1 MSEIY
6 ILNGPIDFYFP
17 HPVRYPAQLV
27 VEIRPGGILP
37 SSQYQVIGYG
47 PTATGVTVRYPSA
60 PTDAAHELVI
70 SRHTEPE
77 RVTIFEDDAGATAA
91 ALNAEFDNIYQV
103 LQDLNLEDWRGD
115 WAASTT
121 YEINSVIYGPDD
133 NIYRST
139 QPHTS
144 GSSFEDDLNA
154 GLWSLIVDFF
164 SAQQQVDASVVLAE
178 RWASEN
184 EDVEVQDGKFSSKHY
199 SAKSADLASAAAS
212 SASAAAASANEA
224 EASLEDFRGRYYGPL
239 ASDPTED
246 PNGNPPTTGD
256 FYFNTTGKIW
266 RIFDGSAWK
275 TASELVNL
283 GTAATRDVGTDAD
296 EVPTNAD
303 LGTAATRD
311 VGTDADEV
319 PTNADLGTAATL
331 DASSAAMSNTIIL
344 RDANGRAQVAAPSA
358 SADIARKDTVDAHAN
373 SPTPHSGH
381 LIDGILPD
389 EINLN
394 TVTRS
399 GAYRIGN
406 PYYNGPPAGV
416 EYGQLLVIRGGG
428 DTIAQV
434 AFKYNSG
441 NTFVRSGNP
450 PDVGGSGSWTP
461 WIELTSVTVNQ
472 SEIENRAVGQGELK
486 TASGSVQTNSN
497 ADTLLVLPGGAYGF
511 YPRIYSED
519 DYHYAKIT
527 ICGGTDFTINNSPRP
542 LICMNS
548 DNNYNTIANQYYIQ
562 ASPPY
567 MIGDTLWG
575 HFIFLLRNKNTGA
588 IVAGYEA
595 EDPPWAYNGP
605 AYTRKD
611 SADRIRAVPH
621 PFADYENRDPAEDGL
636 EIILCNTEE
645 VNVGQWRADVE
656 RPGRRGSIISEVP
669 AMLTIDEKTPIA
681 AAKNL
686 SIPGFTDRVKLLKA
700 RAK

>member
-1 MSEIY
+1 
-6 ILNGPIDFYFP
+6 
-17 HPVRYPAQLV
+17 
-27 VEIRPGGILP
+27 
-37 SSQYQVIGYG
+37 
-47 PTATGVTVRYPSA
+47 
-60 PTDAAHELVI
+60 
-70 SRHTEPE
+70 
-77 RVTIFEDDAGATAA
+77 
-91 ALNAEFDNIYQV
+91 
-103 LQDLNLEDWRGD
+103 
-115 WAASTT
+115 
-121 YEINSVIYGPDD
+121 
-133 NIYRST
+133 
-139 QPHTS
+139 
-144 GSSFEDDLNA
+144 
-154 GLWSLIVDFF
+154 
-164 SAQQQVDASVVLAE
+164 
-178 RWASEN
+178 
-184 EDVEVQDGKFSSKHY
+184 
-199 SAKSADLASAAAS
+199 
-212 SASAAAASANEA
+212 
-224 EASLEDFRGRYYGPL
+224 LEDFRGRYYGPL

-246 PNGNPPTTGD
+246 PNGNPPTAGD
-256 FYFNTTGKIW
+256 FYFNTTGNIW
-266 RIFDGSAWK
+266 RIFNGSEWK

-283 GTAATRDVGTDAD
+283 GTAATADIGTAP
-296 EVPTNAD
+296 ENVPTNAD
-303 LGTAATRD
+303 LGTAAMKD
-311 VGTDADEV
+311 VEGDGGTVVE
-319 PTNADLGTAATL
+319 TQNLGTAARQADTRYAHRSNNL
-331 DASSAAMSNTIIL
+331 NDLANAASALINLGFTATASEINQIADGITAT
-344 RDANGRAQVAAPSA
+344 AAQVNQVATGTT
-358 SADIARKDTVDAHAN
+358 ARNEHKHAN
-373 SPTPHSGH
+373 VNV
-381 LIDGILPD
+381 I
-389 EINLN
+389 
-394 TVTRS
+394 
-399 GAYRIGN
+399 
-406 PYYNGPPAGV
+406 AGT
-416 EYGQLLVIRGGG
+416 GLSGGG
-428 DTIAQV
+428 
-434 AFKYNSG
+434 NL
-441 NTFVRSGNP
+441 
-450 PDVGGSGSWTP
+450 GGDITLNVS
-461 WIELTSVTVNQ
+461 SVTVNQ

-527 ICGGTDFTINNSPRP
+527 ICGETDITINNSPRP